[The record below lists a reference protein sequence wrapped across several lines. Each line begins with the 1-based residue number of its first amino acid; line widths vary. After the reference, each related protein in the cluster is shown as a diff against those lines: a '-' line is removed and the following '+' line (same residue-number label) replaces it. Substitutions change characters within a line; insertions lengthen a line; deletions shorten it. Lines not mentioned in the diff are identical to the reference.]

1 MATVISS
8 LIPTVRLHLV
18 EPTARFW
25 SDAELTALAI
35 LGIKDLWKA
44 IADLKQNHFIT
55 LNNSVTLQPNSNQLS
70 GVPSDVHKIIMIEPV
85 DLNTNGPNVGL
96 LFKPLP
102 YQDDIFQ
109 QARGVDPIDPRNDTI
124 FYAVHAAG
132 GPVGSPIIQVA
143 PQVTSTVQCSL
154 VYVPV
159 LGPLDGTMTNPIPGE
174 SDQAVIAYTVAYARA
189 KESENRAPDPG
200 WLSLYGQE
208 KSMLL
213 EALGVREYQE
223 LPTVRAIW
231 QEYW

>member
-1 MATVISS
+1 MATVINQ

-18 EPTARFW
+18 ESEARFW

-44 IADLKQNHFIT
+44 IADLKQNHFISI
-55 LNNSVTLQPNSNQLS
+55 NNSVTLQPNSNQLS
-70 GVPSDVHKIIMIEPV
+70 GIPSDVHKVIMIEPV
-85 DLNTNGPNVGL
+85 DLTTNGPNVGL

-102 YQDDIFQ
+102 YQDDVFQ
-109 QARGVDPIDPRNDTI
+109 QARGVQPIDPRNDTI

-132 GPVGSPIIQVA
+132 GPVGSPIIQTA
-143 PQVTSTVQCSL
+143 PQVTSTVNCSFT
-154 VYVPV
+154 YVPV
-159 LGPLDGTMTNPIPGE
+159 LGPLDGTMPNPIPGE

-189 KESENRAPDPG
+189 KERETRDPDPS
-200 WLSLYGQE
+200 WISIYGSE
-208 KSMLL
+208 KAMLT

-231 QEYW
+231 MEYW